1 MGQILC
7 GWASAEAARPADDD
21 LADISPMNEN
31 ANGASSAR
39 SDGGD
44 GAASESDKDKGS
56 SDKSMLDKNDKKFQV
71 NVHTKEYSEEKDV
84 WRCALGAGCYWG
96 TEAFMKNRFPK
107 QPNLPSGEL
116 FEGAVGF
123 MGPKSAPA
131 NPDYALVCTG
141 MTKHVEVYDV
151 KFKGGADYFEA
162 MLKYYFSF
170 HDPTTRD
177 RQGGDRGTQYA
188 SVVFCYN
195 KAQYD
200 IATRVKSELQDHL
213 NKRRLGRSFASS
225 RIFTDVRMVE
235 AQFYP
240 AHLDHQEYLDKN
252 PGGYCNH
259 GIKFKAWPTADDES
273 EVSAAE

>member
-7 GWASAEAARPADDD
+7 GWASSTEATEEN
-21 LADISPMNEN
+21 LADISP
-31 ANGASSAR
+31 ASADR
-39 SDGGD
+39 SSPNVDSSG
-44 GAASESDKDKGS
+44 SESTS
-56 SDKSMLDKNDKKFQV
+56 QIDKKFQP
-71 NVHTKEYSEEKDV
+71 NVHTKDYTEDKEI

-96 TEAFMKNRFPK
+96 TEAFMKNKFPK
-107 QPNLPSGEL
+107 LPNLPPGEIL
-116 FEGAVGF
+116 EGAVGF

-151 KFKGGADYFEA
+151 KFKGGADFFEA

-188 SVVFCYN
+188 SVVYCYN

-200 IATRVKSELQDHL
+200 IATRVKAELQDHL
-213 NKRRLGRSFASS
+213 NKRRLGRAFTSS
-225 RIFTDVRMVE
+225 RVSTDIRIVE

-240 AHLDHQEYLDKN
+240 AHLDHQEYLEKN

-259 GIKFKAWPTADDES
+259 GIKFKAWPVADEES
-273 EVSAAE
+273 EVSAVE